1 MKQPLKQQSGAALIM
16 ALLLIAIVAAISTT
30 IMFSQQ
36 VDVEQAI
43 LQNTANQAQLDM
55 NYANLWWGKQL
66 QQLILQRDKQ
76 QQLAAWPQTLQD
88 TTLINGDIISASI
101 LPANARFNINNL
113 AVPVSPYFSVF
124 QNLIVAVDANIDA
137 ATAQQITKNVQQW
150 LIAQSSSG
158 QQSDSYAQMSPP
170 YQAAHQLMSSA
181 SELRL
186 VQGVTADLFQRLRPY
201 IIALPKNNVP
211 IDVNAAPEPVLLALF
226 GQNSSAAEAV
236 IQYRISTNGFLNESL
251 FLGLQPVRDYLQTL
265 VGNADDFSKLV
276 SVSMPTYF
284 LVHTVVKHAKMQFQ
298 RDSVLQYSLQTK
310 QLTVLQ
316 QGQSL

>member
-55 NYANLWWGKQL
+55 NYANVWWGKQL

-211 IDVNAAPEPVLLALF
+211 IDVNAAPEPVLLALL

-236 IQYRISTNGFLNESL
+236 IQYRISTHGFLNESL